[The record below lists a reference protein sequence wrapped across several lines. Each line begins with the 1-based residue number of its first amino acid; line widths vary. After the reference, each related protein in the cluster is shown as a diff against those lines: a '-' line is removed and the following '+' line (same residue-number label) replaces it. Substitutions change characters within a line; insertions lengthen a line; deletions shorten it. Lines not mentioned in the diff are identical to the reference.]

1 MNEILVAVD
10 FSDSSI
16 NALEHA
22 IGVAKRFKA
31 SILMVWVGN
40 KRSMVYLGVK
50 NLDEAI
56 TIATQKLEELVEK
69 YKPEL
74 GEQDME
80 YRIRK
85 GITYKE
91 IVALSKE
98 NQVDMIVTGV
108 HGVHG
113 FRRFFMG
120 DNAKHILAEAKV
132 PVLTIGLHRTLDRP
146 LEVIVMPIDSTLDT
160 RQKVGI
166 TTRFAQVFGATIHIL
181 GIDSSGVHT
190 IKMRVKS
197 YVEQVAKH
205 LDKSGVKYVTHYVKK
220 NDARTILNYAKKVD
234 ANLIVTM
241 METET
246 RASDL
251 WLGPQAQQLVN
262 QSPIP
267 VLSIANRQLIKAR
280 PGL

>member
-31 SILMVWVGN
+31 NILMVWVEN
-40 KRSMVYLGVK
+40 KRSLVHCGTK
-50 NLDEAI
+50 SPEEARK
-56 TIATQKLEELVEK
+56 TATKKMEELIAK

-74 GEQDME
+74 GGQDME
-80 YRIRK
+80 YRLRK
-85 GITYKE
+85 GVTYKE
-91 IVALSKE
+91 VVALSKE
-98 NQVDMIVTGV
+98 NKVDMIVTGV

-166 TTRFAQVFGATIHIL
+166 TTKFAQVFGATIHIL
-181 GIDSSGVHT
+181 GIYSSNVDT
-190 IKMRVKS
+190 LRMRVNN
-197 YVEQVAKH
+197 YVEQVEKH
-205 LDKSGVKYVTHYVKK
+205 LDKSNVKHLTHFVKK

-251 WLGPQAQQLVN
+251 WLGAQAQQLVN